1 MLATGSI
8 TDRYMGYLRAMMEH
22 GCEVK
27 PEWVIAD
34 REMEHGSIDPEKYIC
49 LPNKL
54 PTAFVCNCDLAAS
67 YLIRK
72 LEAHGLKVP
81 QDISVVGYDNF
92 IYPGMCDVG
101 ITTYEVDIK
110 EMARRAVHTL
120 IKKISG
126 EDYRHRVYIVEGQ
139 LVIKES
145 VRKL

>member
-1 MLATGSI
+1 
-8 TDRYMGYLRAMMEH
+8 
-22 GCEVK
+22 
-27 PEWVIAD
+27 
-34 REMEHGSIDPEKYIC
+34 
-49 LPNKL
+49 
-54 PTAFVCNCDLAAS
+54 
-67 YLIRK
+67 
-72 LEAHGLKVP
+72 
-81 QDISVVGYDNF
+81 
-92 IYPGMCDVG
+92 MCDVG

>member
-1 MLATGSI
+1 
-8 TDRYMGYLRAMMEH
+8 MMEH
-22 GCEVK
+22 GCDVK
-27 PEWVIAD
+27 PEWIIAD
-34 REMEHGSIDPEKYIC
+34 REREHGSIDPEKYIC